1 MRALI
6 SVSDKTGIVDLAKG
20 LKTKGCEILSTGGT
34 AKILRDNG
42 IDVKEV
48 SDMTGFPEC
57 LDGRVK
63 TLHPAVHGGILA
75 RRDIRE
81 HMEQLVNLNIET
93 IDIVVINLYPFK
105 ETILKEGVELEE
117 AIENI
122 DIGGPAMLRSA
133 AKNHKDVIVIS
144 DPCDYKNVLKNMDD
158 DGNISYD
165 ERYRLALKVFQ
176 HTAAYDS
183 LIASYLREKISGE
196 LPDEIS
202 LTYEKCG
209 DLRYGENPH
218 WPTRMSMAAWTI

>member
-1 MRALI
+1 MLFR
-6 SVSDKTGIVDLAKG
+6 S
-20 LKTKGCEILSTGGT
+20 
-34 AKILRDNG
+34 
-42 IDVKEV
+42 
-48 SDMTGFPEC
+48 
-57 LDGRVK
+57 
-63 TLHPAVHGGILA
+63 
-75 RRDIRE
+75 
-81 HMEQLVNLNIET
+81 
-93 IDIVVINLYPFK
+93 INLYPFK

-218 WPTRMSMAAWTI
+218 QKAWYYKEAVAPPGSIVNAKHSVDRKSVV